1 MVWLFSLAGIL
12 LLCFLLFCFLIAPS
26 RRGNRTRDFF
36 SDKRYYA
43 HRGLHDDNQ
52 YSTVEEIGLILCSA
66 LKNKTFHKVFTTQT
80 YTVGASE
87 VHPDGFT
94 FSSSMFKNMESP
106 TVIGGEIKGGKT
118 GYTDEAG
125 HCLASMAE
133 IQGREYILVTAGW
146 AADPRTTQYHIND
159 AFIGYNALGRALG
172 G

>member
-1 MVWLFSLAGIL
+1 MLRVVLEQTHFTN
-12 LLCFLLFCFLIAPS
+12 C
-26 RRGNRTRDFF
+26 T
-36 SDKRYYA
+36 
-43 HRGLHDDNQ
+43 GLHDDNQ

-94 FSSSMFKNMESP
+94 FSSTMFKNMESP

-146 AADPRTTQYHIND
+146 AADPRTSQYHIND